1 MSSTEQVEN
10 DISYGINLPYGVTDE
25 KTKPVSLSFKL
36 FNIDKGSYT
45 NDQFK
50 IWIALDKVSNKVYMK
65 PYEPYSTR
73 EFEDLFGFSNYCKD
87 FDTDRLISV
96 TRPVNYHE
104 NFEKYFD

>member
-1 MSSTEQVEN
+1 MSSAEQVVN
-10 DISYGINLPYGVTDE
+10 NISWGINLPYGVTDE
-25 KTKPVSLSFKL
+25 KTPVSLPFKL
-36 FNIDKGSYT
+36 FNIDKGSYS
-45 NDQFK
+45 NFQFK
-50 IWIALDKVSNKVYMK
+50 IWIALDKESNKVYMK

-87 FDTDRLISV
+87 FNTDRLISV